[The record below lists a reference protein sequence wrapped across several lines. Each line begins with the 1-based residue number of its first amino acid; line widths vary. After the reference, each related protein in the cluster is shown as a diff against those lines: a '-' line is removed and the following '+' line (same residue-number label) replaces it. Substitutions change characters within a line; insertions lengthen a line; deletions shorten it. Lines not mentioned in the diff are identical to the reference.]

1 MTRAVLYPFELDAGV
16 PIAAGRTSARVAP
29 QCAVRWLRRAH
40 RYALDSLV
48 LTARC
53 RVAPSRQCARA
64 APIPAHTATST
75 PKSP

>member
-1 MTRAVLYPFELDAGV
+1 MTRAVLHPLELDAGV
-16 PIAAGRTSARVAP
+16 PIAVGRASARLMP
-29 QCAVRWLRRAH
+29 QCAVRRQRRAH
-40 RYALDSLV
+40 RYVIDSLV

-53 RVAPSRQCARA
+53 RVAPSHQCARA